1 MLNHFKK
8 LFPSLLN
15 SLKRLKDNP
24 QLWYTIGVA
33 VLILLSFV
41 FLADRFVTIAQ
52 DAQNRLVNVRLG
64 ALQDS
69 FVEFAPDYLE
79 NEQGLLKLNKLISK
93 INVSNN
99 TVRRFDVYKFD
110 QARQPI
116 LIASLDRNK
125 EPVPIDDTL
134 KFKIKLAETDFS
146 TSFTTEEF
154 INGERLYS
162 TVRIIANQYD
172 EPEGVVVTE
181 QYLSEADAKINN
193 SINNSLLIFIVIVIL
208 IMFLFFRHS
217 RIIDYS
223 SLYKRLQEVDSL
235 KDDFISMASHELRT
249 PLTIIRGYAEEVK
262 EKVGSGD
269 PPEISQSLERI
280 DLSAKQLDELV
291 TDMLDVS
298 RIEQGRMKLNL
309 EKILP
314 LNLIKEIVDSY
325 KIVAQEKGLELSFEN
340 NGVEAINIKVDP
352 ARLKQVVVNMVG
364 NAIKYTIKGSIAVKL
379 SKVDKNFEIRVS
391 DTGMGISSD
400 EQKNLFQKFYRI
412 QNSEV
417 QAIRGTGLGLWITKQ
432 MVELMGGVI
441 SVESIKG
448 VGTHFIVRFPIEK

>member
-79 NEQGLLKLNKLISK
+79 NEQGILKLNKLISK

-110 QARQPI
+110 QARQPV

-125 EPVPIDDTL
+125 EPVPISEAL

-154 INGERLYS
+154 VNGERLYS

-249 PLTIIRGYAEEVK
+249 PLTIIRGYTEEVK

-269 PPEISQSLERI
+269 QEVNQSLERI

-340 NGVEAINIKVDP
+340 NGSEAINIKVDP
-352 ARLKQVVVNMVG
+352 SRLKQVVVNMVG

-379 SKVDKNFEIRVS
+379 SKVGKSFEIRVS

>member
-1 MLNHFKK
+1 MINRFKQF
-8 LFPSLLN
+8 FPSIIA
-15 SLKRLKDNP
+15 SLKRLKENP
-24 QLWYTIGVA
+24 QLWYTIIVA
-33 VLILLSFV
+33 FLILLSFV
-41 FLADRFVTIAQ
+41 FLADRFLTIAQ

-79 NEQGLLKLNKLISK
+79 TEQGITNLNKLISK
-93 INVSNN
+93 ITLSNN
-99 TVRRFDVYKFD
+99 TVRRFDVYKFNNL
-110 QARQPI
+110 RQPV
-116 LIASLDRNK
+116 LVASLDRNK
-125 EPVPIDDTL
+125 EAVPINDAL
-134 KFKIKLAETDFS
+134 NFKIKLAETDLS

-154 INGERLYS
+154 VNGERLYS
-162 TVRIIANQYD
+162 TVRIIADKYN
-172 EPEGVVVTE
+172 EPAGVVITE
-181 QYLSEADAKINN
+181 QYLSEADAKITN
-193 SINNSLLIFIVIVIL
+193 SINNSILIFIVIVTL

-223 SLYKRLQEVDSL
+223 SLYKKLQEVDGL

-249 PLTIIRGYAEEVK
+249 PLTIIRGYTEEVK
-262 EKVGSGD
+262 DKVGSGD
-269 PPEISQSLERI
+269 AEINQSLERI

-309 EKILP
+309 ESLAP
-314 LNLIKEIVDSY
+314 FTLIKEIVDSY

-340 NGVEAINIKVDP
+340 VGAEAINIKVDP

-364 NAIKYTIKGSIAVKL
+364 NAIKYTIKGSVVVKL
-379 SKVDKNFEIRVS
+379 SQSDKNFEIRVS

-432 MVELMGGVI
+432 MVELMKGTI

-448 VGTHFIVRFPIEK
+448 VGTHFIVHFPIEK

>member
-1 MLNHFKK
+1 MLNPFKK

-15 SLKRLKDNP
+15 SVKRLKDNP

-33 VLILLSFV
+33 VLILLSFG

-79 NEQGLLKLNKLISK
+79 NEQGILKLNKLISK

-99 TVRRFDVYKFD
+99 TVRRFDVYRFD
-110 QARQPI
+110 QARQPV

-223 SLYKRLQEVDSL
+223 SLYKKLQEVDSL

-249 PLTIIRGYAEEVK
+249 PLTIIRGYTEEVK

-269 PPEISQSLERI
+269 SEINQSLERI

-340 NGVEAINIKVDP
+340 NGAEAINIKVDP
-352 ARLKQVVVNMVG
+352 ARLKQIVVNMVG

>member
-1 MLNHFKK
+1 
-8 LFPSLLN
+8 
-15 SLKRLKDNP
+15 
-24 QLWYTIGVA
+24 
-33 VLILLSFV
+33 
-41 FLADRFVTIAQ
+41 LADRFVTIAQ

-249 PLTIIRGYAEEVK
+249 PLTIIRGYTEEVK

-269 PPEISQSLERI
+269 PEVNQSLERI

-340 NGVEAINIKVDP
+340 NGAEAINIKVDP

-364 NAIKYTIKGSIAVKL
+364 NAIKYTIKGSITVKL
-379 SKVDKNFEIRVS
+379 SKVGKSFEIRVS